1 MILDAHSHLGED
13 VIFDCRHTEEDL
25 LENNQKYGIAG
36 GIVQPF
42 IGRPYMEVTRQYHD
56 RIGQLCRNNRNYWGM
71 ASINPH
77 FRHEEYAKEA
87 RRCIE
92 KLGFIGLKLTP
103 VSHAVNPESRDGL
116 FVFETARKLGVP
128 VMVHTGYGIPFAD
141 PQKLRKAAGLY
152 PDVKMVIAHLGSSF
166 YASQAIHLAQEYE
179 QVYLEPSGCGIGE
192 TYEALRAL
200 DGKKVMF
207 SSDSPLQIPTE
218 LAKYRTILERHP
230 EWEEDIFWLTAC
242 GVFGIRPE
250 GCTAQ

>member
-1 MILDAHSHLGED
+1 MILDAHSHLGDD
-13 VIFDCRHTEEDL
+13 VIFDCAHTEEDL
-25 LENNQKYGIAG
+25 LVNNRKYGITG

-42 IGRPYMEVTRQYHD
+42 IGRPYMEITRQYHD
-56 RIGQLCRNNRNYWGM
+56 RIYEFCRNNRNYWGM

-77 FRHEEYAKEA
+77 FRHEEYAEEA
-87 RRCIE
+87 GRCIRE
-92 KLGFIGLKLTP
+92 LGFIGLKLTP
-103 VSHAVNPESRDGL
+103 VSHAVNPESEDGL

-141 PQKLRKAAGLY
+141 PEKLRKVAALY
-152 PDVKMVIAHLGSSF
+152 PDVKMVIAHLGSGF
-166 YASQAIHLAQEYE
+166 YAAQAIHLAQEYE

-218 LAKYRTILERHP
+218 LAKYRTIVERHP
-230 EWEEDIFWLTAC
+230 GWEEDIFCGTAC
-242 GVFGIRPE
+242 EVFGILPDRE
-250 GCTAQ
+250 